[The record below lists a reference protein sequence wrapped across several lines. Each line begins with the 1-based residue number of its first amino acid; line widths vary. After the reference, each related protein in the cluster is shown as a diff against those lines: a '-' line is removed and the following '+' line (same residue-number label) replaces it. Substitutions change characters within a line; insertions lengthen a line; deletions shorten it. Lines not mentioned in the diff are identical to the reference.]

1 MFCRRDIRGYKVPK
15 KFLHLPYTWTWALSI
30 SQEIKCVQDTKFRP
44 CHSCVGPNLSHTHS
58 LSHSL
63 SLITQTR
70 HLCTSPRA
78 AGLGFDTTTTTN
90 NNPSAISPQ
99 VSSGCPITEKAGEAR
114 KRELQQSWPPNW
126 LRSGTIQQAPKLV
139 SPLFFLSP
147 SLFFCPLGAACY
159 KSDVL
164 SVVTS
169 IELGIDCSFGK

>member
-1 MFCRRDIRGYKVPK
+1 VDIRCLGNFSTCLTLGLGPFQLGNKSSVYKTPNSDLATLV
-15 KFLHLPYTWTWALSI
+15 WAPI
-30 SQEIKCVQDTKFRP
+30 
-44 CHSCVGPNLSHTHS
+44 SHTHTLS

-78 AGLGFDTTTTTN
+78 AGLGFGTTTTTN

-99 VSSGCPITEKAGEAR
+99 VSTGCPITEKAGEAR
-114 KRELQQSWPPNW
+114 KRELQHPWPPNW

-147 SLFFCPLGAACY
+147 SLFYYPLGAACY